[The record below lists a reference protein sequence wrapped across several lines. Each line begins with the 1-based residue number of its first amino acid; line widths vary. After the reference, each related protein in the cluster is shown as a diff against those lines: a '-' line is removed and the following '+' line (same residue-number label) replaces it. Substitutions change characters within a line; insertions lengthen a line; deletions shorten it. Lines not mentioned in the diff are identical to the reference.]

1 MEFTSLAVGLRLTKV
16 ESLMAR
22 LHLRLR
28 CIDALNVALQLSI
41 VWSRDGRWCEAVS
54 GARMAFTLVAPSSVQ
69 YTLCERFRQRFA
81 LAAGVR
87 NVSRRCCALGLCL
100 SDRLEIRG
108 RRARRHFQSVAL
120 PETTT
125 IKYGYNR
132 EISSDVW
139 VKCTKELQKIHPAPL
154 QAFAVNGRPI
164 FYALFFPAGKQN
176 RLLR

>member
-1 MEFTSLAVGLRLTKV
+1 
-16 ESLMAR
+16 MADAAKPF
-22 LHLRLR
+22 LGPEWRLR
-28 CIDALNVALQLSI
+28 WWLP
-41 VWSRDGRWCEAVS
+41 
-54 GARMAFTLVAPSSVQ
+54 LVCKHRP
-69 YTLCERFRQRFA
+69 TLCKMVRQRFA

-132 EISSDVW
+132 EISPDFW
-139 VKCTKELQKIHPAPL
+139 VKCTWELQKIHPAQL
-154 QAFAVNGRPI
+154 QAFTVNGRPI
-164 FYALFFPAGKQN
+164 FYALFFPAGKQS